1 MSIRYTRNLL
11 YHRGI
16 DDSIGTYITDYI
28 ESAVCAIYAFV
39 LVKELIT
46 SYKSGCQFNDK
57 STIAVIIIQISICM
71 SSLTGGLTHQFLYD
85 VS

>member
-1 MSIRYTRNLL
+1 MSITYKRKLL

-28 ESAVCAIYAFV
+28 ESAVCAIYSLV
-39 LVKELIT
+39 LVKELT
-46 SYKSGCQFNDK
+46 SSYKSGCRSNDK
-57 STIAVIIIQISICM
+57 STIAVIIIQISISM
-71 SSLTGGLTHQFLYD
+71 SSFFGGFTHQFLYN